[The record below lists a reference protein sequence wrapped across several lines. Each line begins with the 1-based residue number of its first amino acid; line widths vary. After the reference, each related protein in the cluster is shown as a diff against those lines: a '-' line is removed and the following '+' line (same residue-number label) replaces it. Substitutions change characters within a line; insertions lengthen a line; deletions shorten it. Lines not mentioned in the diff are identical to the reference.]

1 MSSIRQQIADYVLTT
16 LTAAVLQG
24 SGSTL
29 TAGKVIELKHKASI
43 LAVAAQKPALHFA
56 LGDETALEQEIDT
69 QGCAMVCPL
78 DLKIETKDYL
88 DLPATVEVIAAAVQ
102 DAIEADR
109 TFGGLL
115 SNALKYDGRQEF
127 LTSAT
132 APDGGTV
139 LNYRIQY
146 RRQHGAASTSY

>member
-1 MSSIRQQIADYVLTT
+1 MPSIRQQIATYVSDT
-16 LTAAVLQG
+16 LTAAVLQT
-24 SGSTL
+24 SGSTV

-56 LGDETALEQEIDT
+56 LGDETAGEVIDN
-69 QGCAMVCPL
+69 QGCTLTCPL
-78 DLKIETKDYL
+78 DLKIVTADYL

-115 SNALKYDGRQEF
+115 CDVLRYDGRQEF
-127 LTSAT
+127 LETAA

-139 LNYRIQY
+139 LSYRIQY
-146 RRQHGAASTSY
+146 RRKHGDTDGAY